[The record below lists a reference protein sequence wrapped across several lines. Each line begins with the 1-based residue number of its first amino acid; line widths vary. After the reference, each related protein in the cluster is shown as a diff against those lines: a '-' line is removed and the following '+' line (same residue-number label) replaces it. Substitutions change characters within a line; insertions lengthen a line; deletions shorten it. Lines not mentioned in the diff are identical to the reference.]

1 MRPLDFLGMAAV
13 AGLLSWCAFDLWSRA
28 SDPYDI
34 NSRQRIAPAGG
45 ITGHGVTDAPKA
57 QGVADD
63 QPARELSALA
73 SPNSFP
79 ATSVAGPIATRT
91 QTQEVK
97 PAPGR
102 IRTAPTKISS
112 LQAREKRD
120 GHSRVNQVGPVAQR
134 IEQPRPKGKVAGSN
148 PAWPAKLTKAQLAA
162 EVRAA
167 LPNLPNAEVE
177 AAVWIIWRESGGRTN
192 AKNPRSS
199 SHGLNGFLRSTW
211 RNVTSRSGI
220 RHGLDPRSQI
230 LAMHH
235 YVTRRY
241 GSFCRAKAH
250 HVARRWY

>member
-1 MRPLDFLGMAAV
+1 MRPLDFISMAAV

-34 NSRQRIAPAGG
+34 TKSRQRIAPVGG
-45 ITGHGVTDAPKA
+45 ITGHGEPWVMPSVSNHTSPKA
-57 QGVADD
+57 RGVAVNSHGIRDF
-63 QPARELSALA
+63 SAPA
-73 SPNSFP
+73 SPSFP
-79 ATSVAGPIATRT
+79 ASFAGSIATRN
-91 QTQEVK
+91 QDQEVK

-102 IRTAPTKISS
+102 TKPSS
-112 LQAREKRD
+112 
-120 GHSRVNQVGPVAQR
+120 
-134 IEQPRPKGKVAGSN
+134 
-148 PAWPAKLTKAQLAA
+148 PAKHLVQTARGTTLSRAELAA

-167 LPNLPNAEVE
+167 LPKLPKAEVD
-177 AAVWIIWRESGGRTN
+177 AAVWIIWRESGGRTT

-241 GSFCRAKAH
+241 GSFTRAKAH